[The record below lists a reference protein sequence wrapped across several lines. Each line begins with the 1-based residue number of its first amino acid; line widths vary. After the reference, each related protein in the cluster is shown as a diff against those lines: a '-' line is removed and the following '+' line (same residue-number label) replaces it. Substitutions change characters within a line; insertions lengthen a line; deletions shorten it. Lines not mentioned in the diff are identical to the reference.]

1 MKQELKDEDRQ
12 ALIKYRIERSKATLV
27 EADIMTASKCY
38 NAAINRF
45 YYACYYAVV
54 ALLLKHRIS
63 AHTHDGVKQ
72 QFGLHFGV
80 NGLIDKKYTRFFARL
95 FNDRITGDYD
105 DFIQYDEETITL
117 LHSQVEEFLNV
128 VTSLVE

>member
-27 EADIMTASKCY
+27 EADIMIASKCY

-45 YYACYYAVV
+45 YYACYYVVV

-80 NGLIDKKYTRFFARL
+80 KGLIDKKYTRFFARL

-117 LHSQVEEFLNV
+117 LRPQVEEFLNV

>member
-117 LHSQVEEFLNV
+117 LRPQVEEFLNV

>member
-1 MKQELKDEDRQ
+1 MKQELKDEDRL

-27 EADIMTASKCY
+27 EADIMIASKCY

-45 YYACYYAVV
+45 YYACYYAVI
-54 ALLLKHRIS
+54 ALLLKHKIS

-80 NGLIDKKYTRFFARL
+80 KGLIDKKYTRFFARL

-117 LHSQVEEFLNV
+117 LRPQVEEFLNV